1 MALPIKLVSKARHR
15 VGPSGYCHEDF
26 PIFAW
31 RPTLAFFVAFHLEF
45 PPVRSAPDSGRSTGN
60 FDRGRMKTH
69 RAAEM
74 PERACPFRG
83 RTFDSEHHEDI
94 ES

>member
-15 VGPSGYCHEDF
+15 VGPSGYCHEDL

-60 FDRGRMKTH
+60 FDPKRPVVLAQSRQ
-69 RAAEM
+69 
-74 PERACPFRG
+74 
-83 RTFDSEHHEDI
+83 SEARFQAT
-94 ES
+94 